1 MRDVETQTT
10 AIRVNHGRP
19 KIHSIRQNTNER
31 TMTNQIN
38 SDTDSED
45 RQNEFDHFCQ
55 ATSLHGWRFLSSE
68 ERSSHREA
76 SINYVDKLGRQCLSN
91 INDTKV

>member
-10 AIRVNHGRP
+10 VIRKNHGRP
-19 KIHSIRQNTNER
+19 KIHSIRQNTYEK

-38 SDTDSED
+38 SDTDSEE

-68 ERSSHREA
+68 ERSSHRGA
-76 SINYVDKLGRQCLSN
+76 SINYVDKLGKRGFA
-91 INDTKV
+91 KY